1 MSTKILLQTILK
13 LRDQIK
19 TGAANFMDVSAEYF
33 KSTGDFMDDSQKAIA
48 LEEINKIA
56 PSNVTT
62 LEGVDAVETIMP
74 MGGVRGP
81 NVQKAGEMSD
91 TPFTD
96 KVKKDQGIESL
107 RGDETFGEL
116 LEKMGPADDTPSF
129 IKDFD
134 KNLDRLAFSRFNKA
148 YKDLEV
154 DEKDTILAS
163 MRKVGDEVFGTSTVP
178 DPIKDF
184 DKNLDRLALSRF
196 NKTYKELDV
205 DEKDSILATMKKIGD
220 EVFGTKEE
228 GIGSLFPKGKP
239 GEIFDVDNSRREEV
253 ATFIKDMRKT
263 GIKNKDI
270 KDLFKLTATNIE
282 QGKRAATSLAR
293 AADMGADTKGKQEL
307 LSEFDEIKMDKGPRF
322 FQEEYMGYDSFSDA
336 IRAKASEINNAI
348 VDDLDRLGVDD
359 ETVTRIVSSAREV
372 MNRNPFAGP
381 DEMLASIKQDLEFEN
396 IKYDVTFFE
405 NLLNEYR
412 KLMRKPEP
420 RFEYGGMV

>member
-1 MSTKILLQTILK
+1 MSRRLLLQSILK
-13 LRDQIK
+13 FREGIK
-19 TGAANFMDVSAEYF
+19 SGAAKVQDIVEDYF
-33 KSTGDFMDDSQKAIA
+33 KSSGKSVTDEDRAIIMNEFA
-48 LEEINKIA
+48 ESA

-62 LEGVDAVETIMP
+62 LEGVDPRETIMP
-74 MGGVRGP
+74 MGGARS
-81 NVQKAGEMSD
+81 E

-96 KVKKDQGIESL
+96 TLRQQNPDVEI
-107 RGDETFGEL
+107 RGDESFGEL
-116 LEKMGPADDTPSF
+116 MEKLGPS
-129 IKDFD
+129 
-134 KNLDRLAFSRFNKA
+134 
-148 YKDLEV
+148 
-154 DEKDTILAS
+154 
-163 MRKVGDEVFGTSTVP
+163 
-178 DPIKDF
+178 
-184 DKNLDRLALSRF
+184 
-196 NKTYKELDV
+196 
-205 DEKDSILATMKKIGD
+205 
-220 EVFGTKEE
+220 KEE
-228 GIGSLFPKGKP
+228 GLGSLFPKGKP
-239 GEIFDVDNSRREEV
+239 GEIFDVDNSKREEV
-253 ATFIKDMRKT
+253 ATFIKDMRKA

-270 KDLFKLTATNIE
+270 KDTFKLTGTDIE

-307 LSEFDEIKMDKGPRF
+307 LSEFDEMKMDKGPRF

-381 DEMLASIKQDLEFEN
+381 DEMLASIKQDLEIEN

-420 RFEYGGMV
+420 RFAYGGMI

>member
-1 MSTKILLQTILK
+1 MSRRLLLQSILK
-13 LRDQIK
+13 FREGIK
-19 TGAANFMDVSAEYF
+19 SGAAKVQDIVEDYF
-33 KSTGDFMDDSQKAIA
+33 KSSGKSVTDEDRAIIMNEFA
-48 LEEINKIA
+48 ESA

-62 LEGVDAVETIMP
+62 LEGVDPRETIMP

-91 TPFTD
+91 TPVTD
-96 KVKKDQGIESL
+96 KIMKDQGIESL

-205 DEKDSILATMKKIGD
+205 DEKDSILATMKKIGN

-253 ATFIKDMRKT
+253 ATFIKDMRKA

-270 KDLFKLTATNIE
+270 KDTFKLTGTDIE

-307 LSEFDEIKMDKGPRF
+307 LSEFDEMKMDKGPRF

-348 VDDLDRLGVDD
+348 VDDLDKLGVDD

-381 DEMLASIKQDLEFEN
+381 DEMLASIKQDLELEN

>member
-1 MSTKILLQTILK
+1 
-13 LRDQIK
+13 
-19 TGAANFMDVSAEYF
+19 MDVSAEYF

-62 LEGVDAVETIMP
+62 LEGVDPRETIMP
-74 MGGVRGP
+74 MGGVRS
-81 NVQKAGEMSD
+81 E

-96 KVKKDQGIESL
+96 LVEQQRGVKLK
-107 RGDETFGEL
+107 GDETFGEL
-116 LEKMGPADDTPSF
+116 MEKLGPTKRTF
-129 IKDFD
+129 KGVEIKDPTFD
-134 KNLDRLAFSRFNKA
+134 ENMPFDSDAEKLAEIKMSNEAYYMEKA
-148 YKDLEV
+148 
-154 DEKDTILAS
+154 
-163 MRKVGDEVFGTSTVP
+163 R
-178 DPIKDF
+178 
-184 DKNLDRLALSRF
+184 
-196 NKTYKELDV
+196 
-205 DEKDSILATMKKIGD
+205 
-220 EVFGTKEE
+220 EE
-228 GIGSLFPKGKP
+228 GGIGSLFPKGKP

-253 ATFIKDMRKT
+253 ATFIKDMRKA

-270 KDLFKLTATNIE
+270 KDTFKLTGTDIE
-282 QGKRAATSLAR
+282 QGKRAATTLAR

-307 LSEFDEIKMDKGPRF
+307 LSEFDEIKMEKGPRF

-381 DEMLASIKQDLEFEN
+381 DEMLASIKQDLEIEN

-420 RFEYGGMV
+420 RFAYGGMI

>member
-1 MSTKILLQTILK
+1 MSIKLLGQILLKSRAGIEKGVLRIQDIVERYRNAGGGELSTEDQAFLLK
-13 LRDQIK
+13 QF
-19 TGAANFMDVSAEYF
+19 NEM
-33 KSTGDFMDDSQKAIA
+33 
-48 LEEINKIA
+48 A
-56 PSNVTT
+56 PEAGSPFSNVEEVFFGPGD
-62 LEGVDAVETIMP
+62 LRL
-74 MGGVRGP
+74 GGKKKGP

-91 TPFTD
+91 TPVTD
-96 KVKKDQGIESL
+96 KIMKDRDVEL
-107 RGDETFGEL
+107 RGDESFGEI
-116 LEKMGPADDTPSF
+116 LEKF
-129 IKDFD
+129 K
-134 KNLDRLAFSRFNKA
+134 
-148 YKDLEV
+148 
-154 DEKDTILAS
+154 
-163 MRKVGDEVFGTSTVP
+163 
-178 DPIKDF
+178 
-184 DKNLDRLALSRF
+184 
-196 NKTYKELDV
+196 
-205 DEKDSILATMKKIGD
+205 
-220 EVFGTKEE
+220 TKEE

-253 ATFIKDMRKT
+253 ATFIKDMRKAK
-263 GIKNKDI
+263 IKNKDI

-293 AADMGADTKGKQEL
+293 AADMGADTQGKQEL
-307 LSEFDEIKMDKGPRF
+307 LSEFDEMKMDKGPRF

-420 RFEYGGMV
+420 RFEYGGMA

>member
-1 MSTKILLQTILK
+1 MANKLL
-13 LRDQIK
+13 LRTLAKFSDQIK
-19 TGAANFMDVSAEYF
+19 SGTAKVQDIITDYFNTTG
-33 KSTGDFMDDSQKAIA
+33 KSVTEEERAIILNEFA
-48 LEEINKIA
+48 KDA

-62 LEGVDAVETIMP
+62 LEGVDIAETILP
-74 MGGVRGP
+74 TRGP

-91 TPFTD
+91 TPVTD
-96 KVKKDQGIESL
+96 KIMKDRDVEL
-107 RGDETFGEL
+107 RGDESFGEI
-116 LEKMGPADDTPSF
+116 LEKF
-129 IKDFD
+129 K
-134 KNLDRLAFSRFNKA
+134 
-148 YKDLEV
+148 
-154 DEKDTILAS
+154 
-163 MRKVGDEVFGTSTVP
+163 
-178 DPIKDF
+178 
-184 DKNLDRLALSRF
+184 
-196 NKTYKELDV
+196 
-205 DEKDSILATMKKIGD
+205 
-220 EVFGTKEE
+220 TKEE

-282 QGKRAATSLAR
+282 QGKRAATTLAR
-293 AADMGADTKGKQEL
+293 AAEMGADTKGKQEL

-420 RFEYGGMV
+420 RFEYGGVV

>member
-220 EVFGTKEE
+220 EVFGTKKE

-293 AADMGADTKGKQEL
+293 AAEMGADTQGKQEL

>member
-1 MSTKILLQTILK
+1 MSRRLLLQSILK
-13 LRDQIK
+13 FREGIK
-19 TGAANFMDVSAEYF
+19 SGAAKVQDIVEDYF
-33 KSTGDFMDDSQKAIA
+33 KSSGKSVTDEDRAIIMNEFA
-48 LEEINKIA
+48 EIA
-56 PSNVTT
+56 PTNVTPLKSRAFDEIDET
-62 LEGVDAVETIMP
+62 AEGFDPDYM
-74 MGGVRGP
+74 RGTSDTD
-81 NVQKAGEMSD
+81 VTAGEMRGRINY
-91 TPFTD
+91 PAMEE
-96 KVKKDQGIESL
+96 KLGVKL
-107 RGDETFGEL
+107 RGNETFDEL
-116 LEKMGPADDTPSF
+116 LE
-129 IKDFD
+129 IE
-134 KNLDRLAFSRFNKA
+134 KN
-148 YKDLEV
+148 
-154 DEKDTILAS
+154 
-163 MRKVGDEVFGTSTVP
+163 
-178 DPIKDF
+178 
-184 DKNLDRLALSRF
+184 
-196 NKTYKELDV
+196 
-205 DEKDSILATMKKIGD
+205 
-220 EVFGTKEE
+220 TKEE

-253 ATFIKDMRKT
+253 ATFIKDMRKAK
-263 GIKNKDI
+263 IKNKDI
-270 KDLFKLTATNIE
+270 KDTFKLTGTDIE

-307 LSEFDEIKMDKGPRF
+307 LSEFDEIKMEKGPRF

-348 VDDLDRLGVDD
+348 IDDLDKLGVDD

>member
-1 MSTKILLQTILK
+1 MSRRLLLQSILK
-13 LRDQIK
+13 FSDSIK
-19 TGAANFMDVSAEYF
+19 SGTAKVQDVVEDYF
-33 KSTGDFMDDSQKAIA
+33 KSSGKQVTEEDRAIIMNEFA
-48 LEEINKIA
+48 KDA
-56 PSNVTT
+56 PSGIEAQGVEEVFFGPGDTRLGGSRGRT
-62 LEGVDAVETIMP
+62 EAERLAEEEGVDVAETILP
-74 MGGVRGP
+74 TR
-81 NVQKAGEMSD
+81 
-91 TPFTD
+91 PFTD
-96 KVKKDQGIESL
+96 LVEQERGVKL

-116 LEKMGPADDTPSF
+116 MEKLGPA
-129 IKDFD
+129 
-134 KNLDRLAFSRFNKA
+134 
-148 YKDLEV
+148 
-154 DEKDTILAS
+154 
-163 MRKVGDEVFGTSTVP
+163 
-178 DPIKDF
+178 
-184 DKNLDRLALSRF
+184 
-196 NKTYKELDV
+196 
-205 DEKDSILATMKKIGD
+205 
-220 EVFGTKEE
+220 KEE
-228 GIGSLFPKGKP
+228 GLGSLFPKGKP

-253 ATFIKDMRKT
+253 ATFIKDMRKA

-270 KDLFKLTATNIE
+270 KDTFKLTGTDIE

-307 LSEFDEIKMDKGPRF
+307 LSEFDEIKMEKGPRF

>member
-1 MSTKILLQTILK
+1 K

-293 AADMGADTKGKQEL
+293 AAEMGADTQGKQEL